1 MFPVQTG
8 GTGPGEKPDPAFPVN
23 YLPVLLRV
31 VELDG
36 AGPGDFQPANVVKGN
51 GVSPKTKGCAIG
63 VELNVNV
70 HGLILMH
77 R

>member
-36 AGPGDFQPANVVKGN
+36 AGPGDFQPAQFMKRN
-51 GVSPKTKGCAIG
+51 SLCPKTTGGSVG
-63 VELNVNV
+63 VE
-70 HGLILMH
+70 
-77 R
+77 